1 MNEYIK
7 KYANQGIKIFACL
20 PNKSPAV
27 HLGFYAATSNVSELN
42 LQFKNHDDF
51 LIGIPT
57 GNVNKIIVIDI
68 DVGKIIPGSKTE
80 KNPEGIIDPRTREET
95 MADIEENYGPLPDTF
110 KVETMNGGLHL
121 YYKIEYTGLNSRTR
135 FIDNSISCD
144 LRANGGYV
152 IAPDG
157 IKYLVYDDIEEKD
170 VDNLLSRISPLPDWI
185 NHIEKNRK
193 IFEYNSFDE
202 ETLPPEEIREIR
214 SALAFLNSDDRDTWI
229 KIGMALKSTGSKSS
243 YGLWSEWSQKSEKY
257 NPQDDAKRWKGLKP
271 TDITIATLFHEAQ
284 KSGWVTTYET
294 KKEKNTEIPK
304 LITPQKRMEKKP
316 FPEELLHP
324 PGLVGEFIDF
334 INYKSIKYQP
344 ILAVGAAL
352 SAVGALEGRKIQ
364 TSSELRTNIYC
375 LGVGSSGCGKEAARK
390 AIKDIFHYAGCGHM
404 ASGEDIASDTAIVNN
419 LSVPG
424 FESQIYL
431 LDEIGLFL
439 KTTSS
444 TLAPAHLSNIVTVL
458 NRLYNT
464 ANQMF
469 YGKLYADTKKQVQI
483 DNPNLCI
490 YGTTVPE
497 ALYQSLHLNVITN
510 GFLSRMFI
518 FESEETNP
526 KRNRKKN
533 IEKKPPIELI
543 EKIKKIK
550 DKKINHTQLGDLSH
564 FNVYPQIVP
573 LNENAQDLIDDF
585 ETYIDNYRAELEKE
599 KRFESIYNRTV
610 QMAMQIALVIAG
622 GVNIDFPVIT
632 EQEMSYG
639 ISLAKHLSDHMLYI
653 SENFIADNDYH
664 HCVKQILQVIRDHG
678 RISLSKLTNKTQHIQ
693 PRTRRDILSSLKD
706 GEQIIE
712 KIEGEGKKK
721 RTIFEAL

>member
-1 MNEYIK
+1 
-7 KYANQGIKIFACL
+7 
-20 PNKSPAV
+20 
-27 HLGFYAATSNVSELN
+27 
-42 LQFKNHDDF
+42 
-51 LIGIPT
+51 
-57 GNVNKIIVIDI
+57 
-68 DVGKIIPGSKTE
+68 
-80 KNPEGIIDPRTREET
+80 
-95 MADIEENYGPLPDTF
+95 
-110 KVETMNGGLHL
+110 
-121 YYKIEYTGLNSRTR
+121 
-135 FIDNSISCD
+135 
-144 LRANGGYV
+144 
-152 IAPDG
+152 
-157 IKYLVYDDIEEKD
+157 
-170 VDNLLSRISPLPDWI
+170 
-185 NHIEKNRK
+185 
-193 IFEYNSFDE
+193 
-202 ETLPPEEIREIR
+202 
-214 SALAFLNSDDRDTWI
+214 
-229 KIGMALKSTGSKSS
+229 
-243 YGLWSEWSQKSEKY
+243 
-257 NPQDDAKRWKGLKP
+257 
-271 TDITIATLFHEAQ
+271 
-284 KSGWVTTYET
+284 
-294 KKEKNTEIPK
+294 
-304 LITPQKRMEKKP
+304 
-316 FPEELLHP
+316 
-324 PGLVGEFIDF
+324 
-334 INYKSIKYQP
+334 
-344 ILAVGAAL
+344 
-352 SAVGALEGRKIQ
+352 
-364 TSSELRTNIYC
+364 
-375 LGVGSSGCGKEAARK
+375 
-390 AIKDIFHYAGCGHM
+390 M